1 MCVYRP
7 KNYEKGYFSVVSK
20 KMGVFDL
27 ARFAI
32 SYSYALYND
41 INIIKTANYCPSRLL
56 LRIR

>member
-1 MCVYRP
+1 MKRDTFQLCP
-7 KNYEKGYFSVVSK
+7 KKI
-20 KMGVFDL
+20 GVFDL

-41 INIIKTANYCPSRLL
+41 INIIKTVNYCPSRIV